1 MKRTIDDLALFGGPA
16 AFLNTV
22 TVGRPSIGDRA
33 RFESRMA
40 WVLNNEWLT
49 NSGPL
54 VSEFEA
60 EVAEVAG
67 VRHCVA
73 TSNATVGL
81 QLALHAAGVRGEV
94 IMPAMT
100 FAATPHAAAWIGLE
114 PVFCDVDPV
123 TGLVD
128 PDDVKRRITERTGAV
143 VGVHLWGQV
152 APVDE
157 LDRLAHEHGLTMI
170 YDAAHALGCT
180 RDGRRAGGFGDA
192 EVFSFHATK
201 VVTSFEGG
209 ALVTNDD
216 TLAARARSMH
226 NFGLGQG
233 GQVELMG
240 TNAKM
245 SESSAAMGLTS
256 LDAFPAVCEHN
267 RLNHDLYAGE
277 LRGVKGLRVHELD
290 GEESSNYQ
298 YVIVSVD
305 GAQTGVDRDGIIA
318 VLAAE
323 QVVAKPYFSPPC
335 HLMAPYRADPPPR
348 IENAEWLASQVV
360 ALPTGPAVSSE
371 DIRRICDVLR
381 LVVANGEQVAG
392 RLASATSTP
401 T

>member
-1 MKRTIDDLALFGGPA
+1 MKRTIDDLAVFGGPA

-22 TVGRPSIGDRA
+22 TVGRPSMGDRE

-54 VSEFEA
+54 VSEFETA
-60 EVAEVAG
+60 VAEIAG

-81 QLALHAAGVRGEV
+81 QLAMHAAGVRGEV

-100 FAATPHAAAWIGLE
+100 FAATPHAASWIGLE

-123 TGLVD
+123 TGLID

-152 APVDE
+152 APVEE
-157 LDRLAHEHGLTMI
+157 LDRLAHDHGLVML

-180 RDGRRAGGFGDA
+180 RDDRPAGSFGDA

-209 ALVTNDD
+209 ALVTDD
-216 TLAARARSMH
+216 ATLAARARSMH

-233 GQVELMG
+233 GRVEHVG

-245 SESSAAMGLTS
+245 SEASAAMGLTS
-256 LDAFPAVCEHN
+256 LDAFAEVCEHN
-267 RLNHDLYAGE
+267 RRNHELYAEE
-277 LRGVKGLRVHELD
+277 LRGVKGLRLHELD
-290 GEESSNYQ
+290 LEERSNYQ

-305 GAQTGVDRDGIIA
+305 PAHTGIDRDEIIR

-335 HLMAPYRADPPPR
+335 HLMEPYRTETPQR
-348 IENAEWLASQVV
+348 IESAEWLAAQVV
-360 ALPTGPAVSSE
+360 ALPTGPGVSAE

-381 LVVANGEQVAG
+381 LVVADGEHVAR
-392 RLASATSTP
+392 RLTAARNAPS
-401 T
+401 